1 MRCFYCILLAYDINY
16 FIIEIIFIYWI
27 NTILNEALIGCI
39 CQNLY
44 VRNDENV
51 LDDAYLAIL
60 KKIDYERISMPDK
73 AGYDILIDMRE
84 YG

>member
-1 MRCFYCILLAYDINY
+1 MMRI
-16 FIIEIIFIYWI
+16 W
-27 NTILNEALIGCI
+27 
-39 CQNLY
+39 QS
-44 VRNDENV
+44 
-51 LDDAYLAIL
+51 L